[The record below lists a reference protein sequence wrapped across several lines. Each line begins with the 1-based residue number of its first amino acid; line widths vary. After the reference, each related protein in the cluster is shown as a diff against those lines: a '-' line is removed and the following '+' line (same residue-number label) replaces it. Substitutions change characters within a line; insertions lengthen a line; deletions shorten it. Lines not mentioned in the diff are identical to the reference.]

1 MPFSRLSPT
10 SEQLRQRVLAAVL
23 AVVVLGGLTLAP
35 AMAVSA
41 QPANGTTAPN
51 ATNTTSGASGTT
63 TASGSQ
69 NATQPAN
76 ATGTNTSA
84 SARAGGNTSRLS
96 SANSTRAS
104 GSGSGSTSLRAWV
117 KDLAEMGKSQAKQ
130 AVKDNPQKADQLAK
144 ALGQAGIPN
153 PNKTVQQRPRQAA
166 RQVSG
171 VLSIGNSSANGS
183 AQNASAQNNSSA
195 GGQVKLQKCS
205 GGGFID
211 SAMCKAKN
219 ALFGWVIGGVVDFV
233 QGIIS
238 GIVNVIVG
246 TPVPKHNGQPAF
258 FQQPT
263 NQPMKGVYNSWLTFS
278 MPLGIILWM
287 LMVLGI
293 LFSQVFISGS
303 SEELKR
309 REMKSRSWKVL
320 FGVLGSWAIGAAIL
334 HLSNGITLA
343 VAPDGKDIAS
353 NLGVF
358 AGNVGAAG
366 AAGLLLWFFEGVL
379 FLFILLL
386 VLSKYAVVFVMMWSL
401 PILLPLAAFNVGP
414 LKLLSKPARGII
426 DMFIPFVFLT
436 LPMALVLRV
445 GYVVVNS
452 MNQDPIAQAGMH
464 FSGAN
469 TLLILGFWIMAAV
482 SPLFVFSHTGR
493 IKGMAAGMLGASI
506 ATSNVQEKVQNAKE
520 RVDTNPPPNVSEK
533 TDINPDGN
541 DGEFGGPLPNGNDR
555 PSMLEAGTNQD
566 LKRAEDSSLVGAGAE
581 TQSPRGWASDAT
593 APETAEAGDPEL
605 PPGQPLS
612 GGEGSSVNAGTGAT
626 TSTSGR
632 QTGGTSDNPVVS
644 RGEVTQVNHP
654 RNLPTDANYQIGRIK
669 DNGEFQPVA
678 AHDGLS
684 GSMLLRGGYNRLN
697 TGTRKYEDEK
707 LLLQSEG
714 DGSFYDMD
722 SITYREQSYEQMS
735 RDTSENVL
743 NS

>member
-1 MPFSRLSPT
+1 MS
-10 SEQLRQRVLAAVL
+10 
-23 AVVVLGGLTLAP
+23 
-35 AMAVSA
+35 
-41 QPANGTTAPN
+41 
-51 ATNTTSGASGTT
+51 
-63 TASGSQ
+63 
-69 NATQPAN
+69 
-76 ATGTNTSA
+76 
-84 SARAGGNTSRLS
+84 
-96 SANSTRAS
+96 
-104 GSGSGSTSLRAWV
+104 
-117 KDLAEMGKSQAKQ
+117 KSQAKQ
-130 AVKDNPQKADQLAK
+130 AVTDNPQKADQLAK
-144 ALGQAGIPN
+144 ALGQAGVPN
-153 PNKTVQQRPRQAA
+153 PNKTVQQHPRRAA
-166 RQVSG
+166 QQVSG
-171 VLSIGNSSANGS
+171 VLSIGNSSANG
-183 AQNASAQNNSSA
+183 SAQNNSSA

-246 TPVPKHNGQPAF
+246 TPVPKHNESPAIFQP
-258 FQQPT
+258 PT

-278 MPLGIILWM
+278 MPLGVIEWI

-320 FGVLGSWAIGAAIL
+320 LGVLGSWAIGAAIL

-343 VAPDGKDIAS
+343 VAPNGEDIAS
-353 NLGVF
+353 NLAVF
-358 AGNVGAAG
+358 AGNIGAAG

-414 LKLLSKPARGII
+414 IKILSKPARGII

-493 IKGMAAGMLGASI
+493 IKGMAAGMLGASL
-506 ATSNVQEKVQNAKE
+506 ATSNIQEKVQDAKE
-520 RVDTNPPPNVSEK
+520 RVDTNPPPNVSET

-566 LKRAEDSSLVGAGAE
+566 LGRAEDSSLAETEAE
-581 TQSPRGWASDAT
+581 TQSPHGWASDAT
-593 APETAEAGDPEL
+593 APETDEAGDPEL
-605 PPGQPLS
+605 PPG
-612 GGEGSSVNAGTGAT
+612 GGGAT
-626 TSTSGR
+626 ASGWTTNTANGSGTTSGV
-632 QTGGTSDNPVVS
+632 DPVS
-644 RGEVTQVNHP
+644 AKDITQVQHP
-654 RNLPTDANYQIGRIK
+654 RDLPSGTKYRMGHLK
-669 DNGEFQPVA
+669 DNGEFQPSA
-678 AHDGLS
+678 FNKGQS
-684 GSMLLRGGYNRLN
+684 RSMFLNGGYNRLN
-697 TGTRKYEDEK
+697 NRTERYEDEK
-707 LLLQSEG
+707 LLLQSQE
-714 DGSFYDMD
+714 DGSFYDLD
-722 SITYREQSYEQMS
+722 SMTYREQSYEQMS
-735 RDTSENVL
+735 RDTSEKVL

>member
-1 MPFSRLSPT
+1 MRCSLRMSLSPLSPT
-10 SEQLRQRVLAAVL
+10 FEDLRQRVLTVVL
-23 AVVVLGGLTLAP
+23 VVMVLGGLVVAP
-35 AMAVSA
+35 AMTVSA
-41 QPANGTTAPN
+41 QPVPGTATNGTTN
-51 ATNTTSGASGTT
+51 ASSPASPSTSGTPTPAANRT
-63 TASGSQ
+63 Q

-76 ATGTNTSA
+76 ATKT

-96 SANSTRAS
+96 TGSSTGAS
-104 GSGSGSTSLRAWV
+104 GSESGPTSLRAWV
-117 KDLAEMGKSQAKQ
+117 KDLAGMSKSQAEQ
-130 AVKDNPQKADQLAK
+130 AVEDNPRKADQLAK
-144 ALGQAGIPN
+144 ALGQAGVPN
-153 PNKTVQQRPRQAA
+153 ANKTVQQRPRQAA

-183 AQNASAQNNSSA
+183 AQNVSSQNNSSA

-287 LMVLGI
+287 LMILGI
-293 LFSQVFISGS
+293 LFSQVFISES
-303 SEELKR
+303 SGELKR

-320 FGVLGSWAIGAAIL
+320 LGVLGSWAIGAAIL

-353 NLGVF
+353 NLAVF

-414 LKLLSKPARGII
+414 LKLLSRPARGII

-469 TLLILGFWIMAAV
+469 TLLIVGFWIMAAV

-506 ATSNVQEKVQNAKE
+506 ATSNVQEKVQDAKE
-520 RVDTNPPPNVSEK
+520 RIDTNPPPNVSEK

-541 DGEFGGPLPNGNDR
+541 DGDFGGPLPSGNDR
-555 PSMLEAGTNQD
+555 PSMLEAGTNQN
-566 LKRAEDSSLVGAGAE
+566 LEQAKAEDSSLAGAGAE
-581 TQSPRGWASDAT
+581 TQSPRGWVSDST
-593 APETAEAGDPEL
+593 APGTDEAGQPEL
-605 PPGQPLS
+605 PPG
-612 GGEGSSVNAGTGAT
+612 GDGASANGRT
-626 TSTSGR
+626 TSTASGS
-632 QTGGTSDNPVVS
+632 GATSGADSVS
-644 RGEVTQVNHP
+644 AADVTQVQHP
-654 RNLPTDANYQIGRIK
+654 RDLPTGNYRVGHVK
-669 DNGEFQPVA
+669 NNGEFQPMRNNG
-678 AHDGLS
+678 GLS
-684 GSMLLRGGYNRLN
+684 RTALLNGRYERLN
-697 TGTRKYEDEK
+697 RRTDRYEGENLLIQSKEDETY
-707 LLLQSEG
+707 
-714 DGSFYDMD
+714 FDMD
-722 SITYREQSYEQMS
+722 PMTYREQSYEQMS

>member
-1 MPFSRLSPT
+1 M
-10 SEQLRQRVLAAVL
+10 AVL
-23 AVVVLGGLTLAP
+23 AVVVLSGLTLAP
-35 AMAVSA
+35 TMAVSA

-51 ATNTTSGASGTT
+51 ATATTSGASGTT
-63 TASGSQ
+63 PTANGSQ
-69 NATQPAN
+69 NTTQPTN

-84 SARAGGNTSRLS
+84 SVRAGGNTSRLS
-96 SANSTRAS
+96 AGSSTGAS
-104 GSGSGSTSLRAWV
+104 GSGSGSASLRSWV
-117 KDLAEMGKSQAKQ
+117 KDLAGMSQKQAQQ
-130 AVKDNPQKADQLAK
+130 AVKGNPQKADQLAK
-144 ALGQAGIPN
+144 TLGQAGIPN

-183 AQNASAQNNSSA
+183 AQNASSQNNSSA

-211 SAMCKAKN
+211 SAMCEAKN

-238 GIVNVIVG
+238 GVVNVIVG

-287 LMVLGI
+287 LMMLGI

-303 SEELKR
+303 SDELKR
-309 REMKSRSWKVL
+309 QEMKSRSWKVL
-320 FGVLGSWAIGAAIL
+320 LGVLGSWAIGAAIL

-353 NLGVF
+353 NLAVF
-358 AGNVGAAG
+358 VGNVGAAG
-366 AAGLLLWFFEGVL
+366 AAGLLLWFFEGIL

-493 IKGMAAGMLGASI
+493 IKGMAAGMLGASL
-506 ATSNVQEKVQNAKE
+506 ATSNVQEKVQDAKE
-520 RVDTNPPPNVSEK
+520 RIDTNPPPNVNET

-541 DGEFGGPLPNGNDR
+541 NGEFGGPLPSGNDR
-555 PSMLEAGTNQD
+555 SSMLEAGLNQD
-566 LKRAEDSSLVGAGAE
+566 LRRAGDSSLAGME
-581 TQSPRGWASDAT
+581 DGTQSPRGWASDAT

-605 PPGQPLS
+605 PPG
-612 GGEGSSVNAGTGAT
+612 GDGAT
-626 TSTSGR
+626 ASGWTTNTASGSGTTSGADR
-632 QTGGTSDNPVVS
+632 VS
-644 RGEVTQVNHP
+644 ATDVTQVNHP
-654 RNLPTDANYQIGRIK
+654 RDLPTETNYTAGHIT
-669 DNGEFQPVA
+669 DDGEFKPVRNGRNL
-678 AHDGLS
+678 DRTR
-684 GSMLLRGGYNRLN
+684 LLNGMYNRLN
-697 TGTRKYEDEK
+697 TGTEKYRNEK
-707 LLLQSEG
+707 LLLRSRE
-714 DGSFYDMD
+714 DGSHFDID
-722 SITYREQSYEQMS
+722 SMTHREQSYEQMS
-735 RDTSENVL
+735 RDTSESVL